1 MNIGVSADRF
11 QSSLKPQDVVQ
22 TTSGTRE
29 LAVGCIVISRTWLDD
44 ECIGHIERKP
54 YAEAFEVSVQLQ
66 QQDNVQVWRGE
77 QLVSCG
83 VRQQASLSILN
94 LTEHWSIHHLAGA
107 DTLTLRIPFARLRA
121 FAAEAGHPLF
131 MGIGCGEGQHDPVMF
146 ALASAL
152 LPALDNPQQ
161 ANLLFVERICLAV
174 LAHLSQ
180 TYGGVHLPVDQK
192 GTLAPWQERRV
203 RAFLEAHFHEP
214 VAVADLAEMCD
225 LSRSYFIKAF
235 KESFGRTPYRWLSE
249 YRVAHARNLLLG
261 DLSLAEIAIACGFS
275 DQSHMT
281 RSFTDLVGI
290 APGQFRRQSRDSSK
304 D

>member
-11 QSSLKPQDVVQ
+11 QSSIERRDVVQ
-22 TTSGTRE
+22 TIPGIRSLEVDG
-29 LAVGCIVISRTWLDD
+29 IVVSRVCVDD
-44 ECIGHIERKP
+44 ESTGNIERKP
-54 YAEAFEVSVQLQ
+54 WTEAFDVSVQLR
-66 QQDNVQVWRGE
+66 QQDNVQLWRGRE
-77 QLVSCG
+77 LVSCG
-83 VRQQASLSILN
+83 VRRQASLTILN
-94 LTEHWSIHHLAGA
+94 LTENWSIHHLSGT
-107 DTLTLRIPFARLRA
+107 DTLHVRIPFAKLRA

-131 MGIGCGEGQHDPVMF
+131 MGIDCSDHQHDPVMF
-146 ALASAL
+146 ALANAL
-152 LPALDNPQQ
+152 LPALENPKQ
-161 ANLLFVERICLAV
+161 ANLLFVERICLAA

-180 TYGGVHLPVDQK
+180 TYGGVHLPIDQK

-203 RAFLEAHFHEP
+203 RTFLETHFHEP

-249 YRVAHARNLLLG
+249 YRVARARTLLLG
-261 DLSLAEIAIACGFS
+261 DLPIAEIAIACGFS

-290 APGQFRRQSRDSSK
+290 APGQFRRQNREYGTD
-304 D
+304 